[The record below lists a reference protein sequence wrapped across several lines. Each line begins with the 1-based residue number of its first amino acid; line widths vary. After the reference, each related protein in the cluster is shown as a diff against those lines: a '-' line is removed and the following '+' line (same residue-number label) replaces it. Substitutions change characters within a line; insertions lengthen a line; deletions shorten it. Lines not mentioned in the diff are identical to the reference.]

1 MEEVKGGSSS
11 SAIRSSNIGFQLL
24 KKCGWTEGTGLGV
37 AEQGRLEPIQVHAK
51 NDKQGLGSRKINN
64 NNKNKRHQLLRDSTS
79 KDNEA
84 KKKAKALSKRA
95 KKLQEQEKKL
105 QDKEF
110 ERAFFREFWPDN
122 V

>member
-1 MEEVKGGSSS
+1 MGEEGEGPSST
-11 SAIRSSNIGFQLL
+11 AIRSSNIGFQLL

-37 AEQGRLEPIQVHAK
+37 AEQGRLEPIQVHVK

-64 NNKNKRHQLLRDSTS
+64 NNHLHQPLPDSTS
-79 KDNEA
+79 KGNEA

>member
-1 MEEVKGGSSS
+1 MGEEGEGPSST
-11 SAIRSSNIGFQLL
+11 AIRSSNIGFQLL
-24 KKCGWTEGTGLGV
+24 KKCGWTEGTGLGL
-37 AEQGRLEPIQVHAK
+37 AEQGRLEPIQVHVK

-64 NNKNKRHQLLRDSTS
+64 HHLPDSTS
-79 KDNEA
+79 KGGNEA